1 MIILFILAIILFII
15 LVIPYTIW
23 DNKRVKVVEEAVV
36 VEGLSDGL
44 HNFKILQVSDLHEK
58 SFGKNQEKLID
69 TINSLDYDLILFTG
83 DMMDGVNSE
92 NTAPYFTL
100 IEGVKNKEY
109 AYYVA
114 GNTDPSNYEVDP
126 DQLVKSNFIKE
137 MEKLRVKLLES
148 IEVIEYQG
156 ERLNLLDFELSVL
169 KPENGF
175 VVANGRVKPEHSK
188 TEAYIQYHSGLL
200 QEFSRLNGEGTTIAV
215 NHYPVSDPRID
226 QLKKTT
232 YYNFRDYDLIIAGHY
247 HGGQIRL
254 PFIGALFV
262 PEPWYENG
270 GFMPPRERVKGL
282 WEYRGTKQYVS
293 AGLGSSNAIGFLN
306 FRLFNTP
313 EVNMITLKKES

>member
-1 MIILFILAIILFII
+1 MKKMIILFILAIILFII

-23 DNKRVKVVEEAVV
+23 DNKRVKVVKEAVV

-148 IEVIEYQG
+148 IEVIE
-156 ERLNLLDFELSVL
+156 
-169 KPENGF
+169 
-175 VVANGRVKPEHSK
+175 
-188 TEAYIQYHSGLL
+188 
-200 QEFSRLNGEGTTIAV
+200 
-215 NHYPVSDPRID
+215 
-226 QLKKTT
+226 
-232 YYNFRDYDLIIAGHY
+232 
-247 HGGQIRL
+247 
-254 PFIGALFV
+254 
-262 PEPWYENG
+262 
-270 GFMPPRERVKGL
+270 
-282 WEYRGTKQYVS
+282 
-293 AGLGSSNAIGFLN
+293 
-306 FRLFNTP
+306 
-313 EVNMITLKKES
+313 